1 MIIMHRSILL
11 LAVFFALILVTSAG
25 KKHDLLPTNG
35 DEMVQ
40 HPLMPNVLIRKR
52 YIRSFLK
59 KAGSNDILKGC
70 SGACL
75 PTCVCCY
82 A

>member
-1 MIIMHRSILL
+1 MHRSILL
-11 LAVFFALILVTSAG
+11 AILLFGLVLVTSAE
-25 KKHDLLPTNG
+25 KKKSLLPTNG

-52 YIRSFLK
+52 YIRSLVKNGGSDIISYDCCLK
-59 KAGSNDILKGC
+59 
-70 SGACL
+70 CL
-75 PTCVCCY
+75 RTCECCY

>member
-1 MIIMHRSILL
+1 MHRSILL

-59 KAGSNDILKGC
+59 KAGSGGSSQDC
-70 SGACL
+70 CL
-75 PTCVCCY
+75 QCLRTCECCY